1 MAAIKVLLVDD
12 EHDFINTLSKR
23 LVKRGMAV
31 EQANSGEAALVMLET
46 YNADVVL
53 LDVKMPGI
61 DGLTILNMIKQKWP
75 LIEVIML
82 TGHASIEAAIRGM
95 ELGAF
100 DYMMKPVNF
109 EELHYKLEDAST
121 RKAQQEEKI
130 VAREQIGERLN
141 QTSTH

>member
-23 LVKRGMAV
+23 LGKRGMIV
-31 EQANSGEAALVMLET
+31 ELASSGEAAFEKLET
-46 YNADVVL
+46 YDADVIL
-53 LDVKMPGI
+53 LDVKMPGM
-61 DGLTILNMIKQKWP
+61 DGLTLLHLIKQKWP

-82 TGHASIEAAIRGM
+82 TGHASMEAAIRGM

-109 EELHYKLEDAST
+109 EELHYKLEDASM
-121 RKAQQEEKI
+121 RKAHQEEKI
-130 VAREQIGERLN
+130 VAREQIGERFN